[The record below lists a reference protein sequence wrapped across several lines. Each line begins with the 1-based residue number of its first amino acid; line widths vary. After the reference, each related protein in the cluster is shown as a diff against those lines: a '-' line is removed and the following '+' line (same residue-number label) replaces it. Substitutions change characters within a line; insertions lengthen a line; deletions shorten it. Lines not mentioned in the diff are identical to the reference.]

1 MSQFNTDIHK
11 DIIELSKRGSRKA
24 QLKLYELYSKAMYS
38 IALRLLNNREDANDV
53 LQDAFTEAFRKI
65 ETFRFDSTF
74 GAWLKK
80 IIINR
85 CINELNRR
93 NTLVNYLED
102 LPNEINIP
110 DESWKYDYETKSE
123 ETVKLIRKAMEILP
137 DGSKTIFSLYLLEGY
152 DHTEIAQILNI
163 SESTSK
169 SQFMRAKNK
178 IKDFLIHNAYET
190 R

>member
-65 ETFRFDSTF
+65 ETFRFGSTF

-80 IIINR
+80 IIINHYFFQH
-85 CINELNRR
+85 ILQ
-93 NTLVNYLED
+93 
-102 LPNEINIP
+102 
-110 DESWKYDYETKSE
+110 
-123 ETVKLIRKAMEILP
+123 LIL
-137 DGSKTIFSLYLLEGY
+137 
-152 DHTEIAQILNI
+152 Q
-163 SESTSK
+163 
-169 SQFMRAKNK
+169 Q
-178 IKDFLIHNAYET
+178 
-190 R
+190 